1 MKNNDYNSNFEE
13 QSLSRLFSKE
23 EEEDNLTYQNIQ
35 TVELKLNNDI
45 SDLLFNNENN
55 NEISFKKNR
64 NNLNNNL
71 INAQEK
77 DI

>member
-45 SDLLFNNENN
+45 SDLLFNN
-55 NEISFKKNR
+55 
-64 NNLNNNL
+64 
-71 INAQEK
+71 
-77 DI
+77 